1 MTLHDPG
8 LPGDDTPVGVIRPI
22 PTGSPR
28 PDRPTRLGRRPDRRT
43 RRRSRRRRVLRVALG
58 VIVVVL
64 GYYAI
69 TLFQVWTTGRSNQVR
84 PVDAIVVMGAAQ
96 YDGTP
101 SPQLAA
107 RLDHVVA
114 IWPANVAPLIIV
126 TGGSQPGDRFTE
138 AAASAAYLIERGI
151 PDSSILRETVGRDT
165 NESMIGVAGMLN
177 RRGLDSVL
185 IVTDPYHSLR
195 SRLIA
200 ESLGLDAYVSPT
212 DTSVVTGGS
221 NIVRHLQEAA
231 GVAVGRIV
239 GFDQL

>member
-1 MTLHDPG
+1 ML
-8 LPGDDTPVGVIRPI
+8 VMA
-22 PTGSPR
+22 
-28 PDRPTRLGRRPDRRT
+28 
-43 RRRSRRRRVLRVALG
+43 AL
-58 VIVVVL
+58 L
-64 GYYAI
+64 GYYLVS
-69 TLFQVWTTGRSNQVR
+69 LFQVWSTGRSNGVR

-138 AAASAAYLIERGI
+138 AAASAAYLVERGI
-151 PDSSILRETVGRDT
+151 PDAAILRETVGRDT
-165 NESMIGVAGMLN
+165 YESMIGVSGMLN

-231 GVAVGRIV
+231 GVALGRLI